1 MDNPYS
7 PDPKVI
13 NAVRS
18 PLGMGALIVLVLTLI
33 MGAVLF
39 TSLPIEVKELCLAVY
54 AAGLFVV
61 GLWTGIMGFIN
72 PRHLAYGPRELL
84 ENNRIDH
91 EHNLAMR
98 KLELEHRE
106 K

>member
-1 MDNPYS
+1 MVPYS

-18 PLGMGALIVLVLTLI
+18 PLGMGALIATSLTMAFLLVLP
-33 MGAVLF
+33 
-39 TSLPIEVKELCLAVY
+39 TSLPWQFKAVVFGVMATGLASVWFCTMNS
-54 AAGLFVV
+54 LKNVRIFV
-61 GLWTGIMGFIN
+61 
-72 PRHLAYGPRELL
+72 YGPRELL
-84 ENNRIDH
+84 EQQRLEF

-98 KLELEHRE
+98 KLELEHRG